1 MPDTIQALDP
11 ELAPILERHRPELI
25 SYCYRM
31 LRSTFEA
38 EDAVQETLL
47 RAWRSFGSFEGR
59 SSVRS
64 WLYRIATNVCYDI
77 LGGAER
83 RARPVDLGPAS
94 SVDDRFGTSIAESR
108 IEPLSEARV
117 AQANDDPAE
126 AAEMH
131 ESVRLAFVAAVRCLP
146 PKQRAALILKDVLG
160 WKAEEV
166 AELLETTVQSVNSA
180 LQRAR
185 STIPKRNDLACG
197 APDQMDDRQK
207 ALLARYVHAFE
218 RYDVKALTSLLHED
232 VAMTEV
238 RREPKLRGRRRRRDR
253 SSDGADVHA
262 SIERPLSPVLHSVAD
277 RYSIRS
283 VGW

>member
-1 MPDTIQALDP
+1 MPDTIQTLDP
-11 ELAPILERHRPELI
+11 ELARSLDQHRPELI

-64 WLYRIATNVCYDI
+64 WLYRIATNVCYDM

-94 SVDDRFGTSIAESR
+94 SADDRFGTSITESR
-108 IEPLSEARV
+108 IEPLSETRV
-117 AQANDDPAE
+117 AQANEDPAE

-166 AELLETTVQSVNSA
+166 AELLDTTVQSVNSA

-185 STIPKRNDLACG
+185 STITKRKSLAG
-197 APDQMDDRQK
+197 EAPDRMDQRQK
-207 ALLARYVHAFE
+207 ALLARYVDAFE
-218 RYDVKALTSLLHED
+218 RYDVEALTSLLHED
-232 VAMTEV
+232 AASTEV
-238 RREPKLRGRRRRRDR
+238 RRESKFRARRRRDR
-253 SSDGADVHA
+253 SSDGSDVHA
-262 SIERPLSPVLHSVAD
+262 AIELPVSPALHAAAV
-277 RYSIRS
+277 RYSVRS

>member
-11 ELAPILERHRPELI
+11 ELARSLEQHRPELT
-25 SYCYRM
+25 SYCHRM

-59 SSVRS
+59 SSVRA
-64 WLYRIATNVCYDI
+64 WLYRIAMNVCYDM

-94 SVDDRFGTSIAESR
+94 STDDRFGTSITEWR
-108 IEPLSEARV
+108 IELLSDARV

-131 ESVRLAFVAAVRCLP
+131 ETVRLAFVAAVRCLP

-160 WKAEEV
+160 WKADEV
-166 AELLETTVQSVNSA
+166 AELLDTTVQSVNSA

-185 STIPKRNDLACG
+185 STITKGKSLAG
-197 APDQMDDRQK
+197 DAPDRMDDRQK
-207 ALLARYVHAFE
+207 ALLARYVDAFE
-218 RYDVKALTSLLHED
+218 RYDVDALTSLLHED
-232 VAMTEV
+232 ATRIEV
-238 RREPKLRGRRRRRDR
+238 RREPKFRGRRRRRDR
-253 SSDGADVHA
+253 SSDGSNVHPA
-262 SIERPLSPVLHSVAD
+262 IDRPLSPVLQAVAV
-277 RYSIRS
+277 RYPVRS

>member
-1 MPDTIQALDP
+1 MPDTIQTLDP
-11 ELAPILERHRPELI
+11 ELARSLEQHRPELI

-64 WLYRIATNVCYDI
+64 WLYRIATNVCYDM

-94 SVDDRFGTSIAESR
+94 SADDRFGTSITESR
-108 IEPLSEARV
+108 IEPLSETRV
-117 AQANDDPAE
+117 AQANEDPAE

-166 AELLETTVQSVNSA
+166 AELLDTTVQSVNSA

-185 STIPKRNDLACG
+185 STITKRKSLAG
-197 APDQMDDRQK
+197 EAPDRMDQRQK
-207 ALLARYVHAFE
+207 ALLARYVDAFE
-218 RYDVKALTSLLHED
+218 RYDVEALTSLLHED
-232 VAMTEV
+232 AASTEV
-238 RREPKLRGRRRRRDR
+238 RRESKFRARRRRDR
-253 SSDGADVHA
+253 SSDGSDVHA
-262 SIERPLSPVLHSVAD
+262 AIELPVSPALHAAAV
-277 RYSIRS
+277 RYSVRS